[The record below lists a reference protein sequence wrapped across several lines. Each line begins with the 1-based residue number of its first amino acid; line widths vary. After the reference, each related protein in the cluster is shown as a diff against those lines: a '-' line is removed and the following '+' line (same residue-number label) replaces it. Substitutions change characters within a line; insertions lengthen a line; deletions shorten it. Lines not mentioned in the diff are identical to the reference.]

1 MPATDGAID
10 LGTSSL
16 EYKDL
21 YLDGTAHV
29 DTLDVDENAS
39 IIGNATVGGTLG
51 VTGDAT
57 LSADLDVT
65 GTVTGNS
72 FSGSGSGLTAG
83 TTPITTLDI
92 DGGTDIGADLVD
104 ADLLIVDDGAGG
116 TNRKTAMS
124 RVKNYVLGGGQGAT
138 FAAINVTGISCLL
151 YTSPSPR
158 D

>member
-10 LGTSSL
+10 LGTSTL

-29 DTLDVDENAS
+29 DTLDVDENAG

-65 GTVTGNS
+65 GTVTANQ
-72 FSGSGSGLTAG
+72 FTGSGAGLSGG
-83 TTPITTLDI
+83 TTPISTLDI
-92 DGGTDIGADLVD
+92 DGGTDIGAAIVD
-104 ADLLIVDDGAGG
+104 SDEFIVDDGGTG
-116 TNRKTAMS
+116 TNRKTDAS
-124 RVKNYVLGGGQGAT
+124 RIKDYVLGGGQGANLSL
-138 FAAINVTGISCLL
+138 IHI
-151 YTSPSPR
+151 
-158 D
+158 